1 LKDRYF
7 LRFGMVGGPR
17 DVPAGRAGGAEY
29 PFVFDA
35 GEHVWKDAIAVFA
48 LEFRVEFRCP
58 AGKND
63 RAYFNFNNLFFLIEI
78 YGMRAAHFFADPACT
93 FL

>member
-1 LKDRYF
+1 MCPPVGPEALSI
-7 LRFGMVGGPR
+7 LRIR
-17 DVPAGRAGGAEY
+17 CC
-29 PFVFDA
+29 
-35 GEHVWKDAIAVFA
+35 EHVWKDAHSRIR

-78 YGMRAAHFFADPACT
+78 YGMRAAHFFRRFRMY